1 MGTYEELGTKVGAL
15 VDEKN
20 KAYGAAF
27 DNAGAFL
34 TILYPNGIQPE
45 QYGHALALVR
55 IFDKMMRIAT
65 DKDAFGESPFQDIA
79 GYGLLGLH
87 KANLTKQAESLKKA
101 ANTINASICT
111 EKSNKNFSD
120 RDFDEKHFVSYEADY
135 PPIKP

>member
-1 MGTYEELGTKVGAL
+1 MGTYEELGKTVGAL

-79 GYGLLGLH
+79 GYGLLGLQ
-87 KANLTKQAESLKKA
+87 KANMQKQLESLKKA
-101 ANTINASICT
+101 QEILSNTIKDIPQDP
-111 EKSNKNFSD
+111 E
-120 RDFDEKHFVSYEADY
+120 DY
-135 PPIKP
+135 YNEIK